1 MYDNLKISYKE
12 KMETTILN
20 CKNLYKKLGK
30 KEILKDVSVDLNQ
43 SDILGF
49 IGPNGARKNHYN
61 KNVTWNNKKR

>member
-49 IGPNGARKNHYN
+49 IGPNGARKNHN
-61 KNVTWNNKKR
+61 H